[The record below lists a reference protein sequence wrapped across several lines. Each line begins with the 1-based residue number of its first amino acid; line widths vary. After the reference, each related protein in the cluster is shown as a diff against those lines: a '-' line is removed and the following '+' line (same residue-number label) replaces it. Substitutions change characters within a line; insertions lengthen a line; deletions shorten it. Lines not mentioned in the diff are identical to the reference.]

1 MSLKDS
7 FMMKFACILAATI
20 SLAMIWFAMHY
31 DKPDWRNPMALIAT
45 TVEKKKEPVI
55 EVVETAPLIE
65 VVKTAPTR
73 KPGDL
78 ITNTLGMKFAWVP
91 PGDSWLGGGGGKPGT
106 TKFKLA
112 QGVWCGIYP
121 VTQAEWQQVMGD
133 TPSKF
138 KNNPRYPVESVSWNR
153 VQEFLAKIN
162 KRGDGY
168 AYRLPTEQ
176 EWEYT
181 CRGGPI
187 SQDQSKYHYYFAKSK
202 TDLTPNPTD
211 NLSSRE
217 ANFNGEYP
225 AGSATKGPY
234 LERPSDVGSYLPNPL
249 GIYDMHGN
257 VGEWTASSEGSA
269 RVIRGGSW
277 ITHAESCAASGRDWL
292 GPGLS
297 YNDVGFR
304 LLAVPSS

>member
-31 DKPDWRNPMALIAT
+31 DKPDWRNPMALIAMI
-45 TVEKKKEPVI
+45 VEKKKEPAI
-55 EVVETAPLIE
+55 EVVETAP
-65 VVKTAPTR
+65 PR
-73 KPGDL
+73 DP

-91 PGDSWLGGGGGKPGT
+91 PGDSWLGGGDGKPGT
-106 TKFKLA
+106 TPFKLA

-133 TPSKF
+133 SPSMF
-138 KNNPRYPVESVSWNR
+138 KNNPRYPVESVSWGR
-153 VQEFLAKIN
+153 VQKFLAKIN
-162 KRGDGY
+162 SRSDGY

-181 CRGGPI
+181 CGGGPI

-211 NLSSRE
+211 NLSSNQ
-217 ANFNGEYP
+217 ANFGDKKQKP
-225 AGSATKGPY
+225 C
-234 LERPSDVGSYLPNPL
+234 DVGSYLPNPL

-257 VGEWTASSEGSA
+257 VWEWTDSSEASARVFRGGGWTTRAESCTASS
-269 RVIRGGSW
+269 RYWHVP
-277 ITHAESCAASGRDWL
+277 DD
-292 GPGLS
+292 S
-297 YNDVGFR
+297 YGIVGFR